1 MPKIIRVPD
10 HVARNVWLVF
20 DEADTCIGN
29 VVLNED
35 GTFES
40 SKKPGQVLTT
50 FSSLAEAVY
59 FGIVDPIIE
68 GE

>member
-10 HVARNVWLVF
+10 HVARNVWLVY
-20 DEADTCIGN
+20 DDSDACVGS
-29 VVLNED
+29 VVLNEN

-40 SKKPGQVLTT
+40 SKKPGQAVTT
-50 FSSLAEAVY
+50 FSSLAEAVN
-59 FGIVDPIIE
+59 FGVVHPIIE